1 MVVDYSFLQ
10 YYLILLVVYL
20 VGAVRI
26 DALTAKATD
35 VNIVAKTKDRLTFCA
50 GTR

>member
-10 YYLILLVVYL
+10 YYLILLLVSL

-26 DALTAKATD
+26 DAAKA
-35 VNIVAKTKDRLTFCA
+35 KEWLTFCA

>member
-10 YYLILLVVYL
+10 YYMILLLVYL

-35 VNIVAKTKDRLTFCA
+35 VNIEAKAKEWLTFCA

>member
-10 YYLILLVVYL
+10 YYLILLLVYL

-26 DALTAKATD
+26 DSLTAKATD
-35 VNIVAKTKDRLTFCA
+35 VNIEAKVKEWLTFCG